1 MVEGILSRVAEKL
14 SVVLIQQPG
23 LLNEIEE
30 EANWIYLRM
39 SDWVSYHLAFKGYM
53 EPLRDIAYDVED
65 VVDDFMLKT
74 AAKRRKRG
82 GILKKLKQIRVN
94 IYDKIRYYPESMIHA
109 EPVEDQNI
117 ANTVV
122 SPVIEKVTALLGK
135 GLLRPQVKKK
145 ARRIL
150 DEFKFMNGFLE
161 DVESVELDENGM
173 AWMEDLYNVSCYA
186 VDVIDSFISG
196 REQFRMRGAFRRL
209 VTGFNKLRSQL
220 RLGAEMDQINARIL
234 VLSKGKPKE
243 VIRHGQS
250 REQGSERRFLQR
262 QVPPSYVVD
271 KPDMVSF
278 EDDVHEIVARLLT
291 DDKCFFIISIVGVE
305 GIGKT
310 TLTKLVHEN
319 DMVVDHF
326 PYRARLSVGSWHS
339 GFLKDILEQM
349 GCNKSIPTLW
359 KDDKNCRIKAEK
371 EDEKEEDEEE
381 DEIDYEALLSLQ
393 REQESELLSCLNA
406 FLQDKKYL
414 IILDVRH
421 GPVYLEDLLRRL
433 PDTSNGSRMILTS
446 RPTSLHSDLPNKSL
460 HLTLQLRD
468 DNESWALFRHT
479 LKVSMPPEL
488 LDFQREIVRI
498 CGGLPLAIKNVAD
511 VLSKKDTTIEA
522 WSSVLQQLNRDQEF
536 WPETLTEINNSL
548 PLHMKRCLFYF
559 GLFPQNFEIPARRL
573 IVLWVAEGLVH
584 PMEEK
589 EAPEAVAE
597 RYLTKLIGQCM
608 VQVTKKKLDGRVQAC
623 CLPDPIRRHWLL
635 KAKEA
640 TFLQGHKKPRSSEI
654 YLGTGMVHRL
664 ADHLDKGD
672 DSFNQIHG
680 YHNTS
685 SISLQ
690 CQYQDTTSF
699 LSFDT
704 REGSRPGED
713 IGNFLDRC
721 ISNRCLLLLRV
732 LDLELVY
739 TPKLPEAL
747 ELLRHLRYLGLRR
760 TKLDMLPS
768 SVGKLL
774 NLQTL
779 DVKHTDIRTL
789 PNSIWAMQQL
799 RNLYLSE
806 NYCSMPQPSSN
817 SLTTLQTLW
826 GLLVKEETPV
836 KDGLDRLVNLRK
848 LGLAFCLLGSQ
859 QEAMLSQVDAVAD
872 WVLKL
877 NHLQSLRLKSYDE
890 KNQPWDLHLK
900 PLSSHAN
907 LSNVYLLGQLKNPS
921 IVSEFPHSLTDLTL
935 SWSGL
940 AEDPMQTLDKLP
952 KLRVLR
958 LLRRAYVGKNMLCS
972 SGGFP
977 ELRVLKLWMLE
988 QLEEWNVEKGAL
1000 QGLRDLEVRSC
1011 IKLGVLPE
1019 ELQHRS
1025 FLKREF
1031 I

>member
-1 MVEGILSRVAEKL
+1 MMWRQERGYMVEGILSRVAEKL

-39 SDWVSYHLAFKGYM
+39 SYWVSSHLAFKGYM

-65 VVDDFMLKT
+65 VVDDFLLKP
-74 AAKRRKRG
+74 AAKRRRRG

-94 IYDKIRYYPESMIHA
+94 IYDKIRFYPESLIRT

-122 SPVIEKVTALLGK
+122 SPVIEKVIALLGK

-173 AWMEDLYNVSCYA
+173 AWMEELCNVSCYA
-186 VDVIDSFISG
+186 VDVIDSISG
-196 REQFRMRGAFRRL
+196 REQFRMRGAFRRV

-262 QVPPSYVVD
+262 QVPPPDDVD
-271 KPDMVSF
+271 NPDMVSF
-278 EDDVHEIVARLLT
+278 EDDVHEIVARLPT
-291 DDKCFFIISIVGVE
+291 DDKCFFIISIVGVK

-326 PYRARLSVGSWHS
+326 PYRARLSVGSWDL
-339 GFLKDILEQM
+339 GFVKDILEQM

-371 EDEKEEDEEE
+371 EDEKEED
-381 DEIDYEALLSLQ
+381 
-393 REQESELLSCLNA
+393 ESELLSCLNA

-498 CGGLPLAIKNVAD
+498 CGGLPLAIKNLAD
-511 VLSKKDTTIEA
+511 VLSKNDTTIEA

-536 WPETLTEINNSL
+536 WSETLTEINNSL

-559 GLFPQNFEIPARRL
+559 RLFPQNFEIPGRRL
-573 IVLWVAEGLVH
+573 ILLWVAEGLVH

-690 CQYQDTTSF
+690 SQYQDTTSF

-704 REGSRPGED
+704 REGSKPGED

-739 TPKLPEAL
+739 KPKLPEAL
-747 ELLRHLRYLGLRR
+747 ELLRHLRYLGLRW

-789 PNSIWAMQQL
+789 PNSIWSMQQL

-826 GLLVKEETPV
+826 GL
-836 KDGLDRLVNLRK
+836 LVNLRK

-890 KNQPWDLHLK
+890 KNQPWDMDLK

-921 IVSEFPHSLTDLTL
+921 IVSEFAHSLTDLTL

-940 AEDPMQTLDKLP
+940 EEDPMQTLDKLP

-977 ELRVLKLWMLE
+977 ELQVLKLWMLE

-1000 QGLRDLEVRSC
+1000 LVLRDLEVRSC
-1011 IKLGVLPE
+1011 IKLDMLPE
-1019 ELQHRS
+1019 ELQHRT
-1025 FLKREF
+1025 FLKLEF